1 MLNLTF
7 FKALAITIVT
17 LKAWILST
25 MLALEP
31 SSPYKETFDSTASV
45 FAQSAINSPLFCT
58 KQPDGSCAFTD
69 NDKKKTAALY
79 ISIGWFEGAFQQDA
93 KGDCDKKKPDGTC
106 VKGATPH
113 SFCMFQVNDSNLKG
127 LGTTRDEILKDFSK
141 CVAAGNQMLRSS
153 FHVCAARPLTGRLRW
168 YAAGGPDC
176 ATKATAAQEA
186 DVAKKSEHRMN
197 KAVWIYDHYPFPE
210 LAANDPAAN

>member
-1 MLNLTF
+1 MLKLSF
-7 FKALAITIVT
+7 FLKALAVTAVT

-31 SSPYKETFDSTASV
+31 SSPYKETFDTTAAV
-45 FAQSAINSPLFCT
+45 ACAERDQQPALRT
-58 KQPDGSCAFTD
+58 KQPDGACSFTD
-69 NDKKKTAALY
+69 SDKKKTAALY

-106 VKGATPH
+106 VKGSNPH
-113 SFCMFQVNDSNLKG
+113 SFCMFQVNESNLKG
-127 LGTTRDEILKDFSK
+127 LGTTKDEILKDFSK

-176 ATKATAAQEA
+176 ATKANAAKEA
-186 DVAKKSEHRMN
+186 DVARKSEHRVN

-210 LAANDPAAN
+210 LAPPEEN